1 MAEVDEI
8 RNGHIERV
16 EQKDRVVGKGSI
28 VHYMLSE
35 HEFETLGNNRDYE
48 KYLSFMSMCIGLI
61 IPSII
66 NLFNNAPIL
75 SPLGVINLCVISGSL
90 VGLLFS
96 YLEYHSKRKK
106 CNLIYNRLKD
116 QAELIEKG

>member
-48 KYLSFMSMCIGLI
+48 
-61 IPSII
+61 SI
-66 NLFNNAPIL
+66 FR
-75 SPLGVINLCVISGSL
+75 LCPCV
-90 VGLLFS
+90 
-96 YLEYHSKRKK
+96 
-106 CNLIYNRLKD
+106 
-116 QAELIEKG
+116 